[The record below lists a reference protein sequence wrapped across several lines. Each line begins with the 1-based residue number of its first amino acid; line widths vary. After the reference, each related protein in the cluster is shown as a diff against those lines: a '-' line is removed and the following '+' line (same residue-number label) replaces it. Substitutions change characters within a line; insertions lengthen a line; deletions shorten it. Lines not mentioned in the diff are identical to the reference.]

1 MRRLRLKP
9 SSSSSQKTI
18 LCVVVVVVVVALL
31 CVLNMGFEPMHFRI
45 GA

>member
-9 SSSSSQKTI
+9 SSSSSQKTM
-18 LCVVVVVVVVALL
+18 CVVVVVVVALL